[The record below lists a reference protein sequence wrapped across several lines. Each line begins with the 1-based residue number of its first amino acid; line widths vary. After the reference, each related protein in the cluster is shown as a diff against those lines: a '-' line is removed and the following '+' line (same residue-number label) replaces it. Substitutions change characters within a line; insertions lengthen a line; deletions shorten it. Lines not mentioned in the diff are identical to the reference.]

1 MYEVG
6 VHIADVSY
14 FLESGTPL
22 DTMAS
27 NRATS
32 VYLIQ
37 RVCVCVCLCV
47 CICIHMC
54 VCLCLYLYLY
64 IQLYMHM
71 CVCLYMHSY
80 VCICIYIVLLQVI
93 PMLPRRL
100 CEDLCSLNP
109 NEVQIIIIYY

>member
-14 FLESGTPL
+14 FLEPGTPL

-37 RVCVCVCLCV
+37 RVCVC
-47 CICIHMC
+47 M
-54 VCLCLYLYLY
+54 Y
-64 IQLYMHM
+64 
-71 CVCLYMHSY
+71 VCLYMRTYVCMSISVSVHTAVHAYVYTY
-80 VCICIYIVLLQVI
+80 VCICIYIAFLQVI

-109 NEVQIIIIYY
+109 NEVQIIIICY